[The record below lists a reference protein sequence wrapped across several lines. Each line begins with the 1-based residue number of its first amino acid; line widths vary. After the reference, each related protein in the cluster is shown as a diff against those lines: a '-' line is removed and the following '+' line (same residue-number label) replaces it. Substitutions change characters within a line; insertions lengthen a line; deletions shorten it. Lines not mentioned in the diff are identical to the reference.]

1 MNRKTALIF
10 AGVFSVLFVLNCL
23 TPMAFGDDYLYTFIW
38 QGHSMFTPL
47 SEDAVRVSSIRDI
60 LVSQWSHY
68 FTWSGRAVSHTL
80 IQLFLWAGKPVF
92 NLINPLVSILLIAEI
107 YWCSH
112 KGKVSLNFNAGMLCW
127 IAFALWAFTPG
138 FSGVFLWISG
148 ACNYLWTAVI
158 LLGFLLPY
166 IKKYYSFEK
175 ALDKEGFLKYVLF
188 FIGIIAGWSNENS
201 ICWVILLLA
210 IFIYANKNRQGIES
224 WMFTGLIGLITGYA
238 LLMFAPGNVARLH
251 VELSRMNV
259 DTNSFMGWMKM
270 GLFGEKLA
278 ILAVVS
284 FFQFLLWYFSVRS
297 LFLLQKRVLP
307 DSDEKKEILLVK
319 ILCLLSLCMTF
330 SMFFSPR
337 FPLRSSFPGT
347 VQLVIVSSILL
358 RVQEEYAVEIVKRS
372 AKRFLCAV
380 SVIYSLVTVTAT
392 MYGFYDYHNQI
403 NSLLAFVQNNK
414 QAKDN
419 IITVD
424 AFIPVSE
431 GLTNAS
437 GLHIPTFTMFEDENF
452 WSNVAFSR
460 YYGIKGIRMIKN
472 KSQQI
477 DFDSN

>member
-1 MNRKTALIF
+1 
-10 AGVFSVLFVLNCL
+10 
-23 TPMAFGDDYLYTFIW
+23 
-38 QGHSMFTPL
+38 
-47 SEDAVRVSSIRDI
+47 
-60 LVSQWSHY
+60 
-68 FTWSGRAVSHTL
+68 
-80 IQLFLWAGKPVF
+80 
-92 NLINPLVSILLIAEI
+92 
-107 YWCSH
+107 
-112 KGKVSLNFNAGMLCW
+112 
-127 IAFALWAFTPG
+127 
-138 FSGVFLWISG
+138 
-148 ACNYLWTAVI
+148 
-158 LLGFLLPY
+158 
-166 IKKYYSFEK
+166 
-175 ALDKEGFLKYVLF
+175 
-188 FIGIIAGWSNENS
+188 
-201 ICWVILLLA
+201 
-210 IFIYANKNRQGIES
+210 
-224 WMFTGLIGLITGYA
+224 MFTGLIGLITGYA

>member
-175 ALDKEGFLKYVLF
+175 ALDKR
-188 FIGIIAGWSNENS
+188 A
-201 ICWVILLLA
+201 
-210 IFIYANKNRQGIES
+210 
-224 WMFTGLIGLITGYA
+224 
-238 LLMFAPGNVARLH
+238 H
-251 VELSRMNV
+251 
-259 DTNSFMGWMKM
+259 
-270 GLFGEKLA
+270 
-278 ILAVVS
+278 
-284 FFQFLLWYFSVRS
+284 
-297 LFLLQKRVLP
+297 
-307 DSDEKKEILLVK
+307 
-319 ILCLLSLCMTF
+319 
-330 SMFFSPR
+330 
-337 FPLRSSFPGT
+337 
-347 VQLVIVSSILL
+347 
-358 RVQEEYAVEIVKRS
+358 
-372 AKRFLCAV
+372 
-380 SVIYSLVTVTAT
+380 
-392 MYGFYDYHNQI
+392 
-403 NSLLAFVQNNK
+403 
-414 QAKDN
+414 
-419 IITVD
+419 
-424 AFIPVSE
+424 
-431 GLTNAS
+431 
-437 GLHIPTFTMFEDENF
+437 
-452 WSNVAFSR
+452 
-460 YYGIKGIRMIKN
+460 
-472 KSQQI
+472 
-477 DFDSN
+477 